1 MATVA
6 ARRILI
12 PSLVGNRVI
21 CLYGQYETVRYGLTE
36 SYQYSHGT
44 IPPKLASE
52 LEAAVRKN
60 SGEVVIGEVF
70 SNQKTKVKIIDYV
83 KWSRD
88 NGL

>member
-1 MATVA
+1 MATLA
-6 ARRILI
+6 ARRIII
-12 PSLVGNRVI
+12 PALVGNRVI
-21 CLYGQYETVRYGLTE
+21 CHYDQHEIVRYGLTE
-36 SYQYSHGT
+36 SYQYGYGT
-44 IPPKLASE
+44 IPLKLASE